1 MAARK
6 RKVSLT
12 ESWKAKIRASVIAD
26 RLHKHLMGTVDLSA
40 TQIKAAQILFN
51 KMEPDLARTEM
62 TGKDGKELPRSV
74 VIGLVSVKPK

>member
-6 RKVSLT
+6 NKVSLT
-12 ESWKAKIRASVIAD
+12 DKWKAKIKASVIAD
-26 RLHKHLMGTVDLSA
+26 RLHKHLMGTVDLSS

-62 TGKDGKELPRSV
+62 TGKDGKDLPTKV
-74 VIGLVSVKPK
+74 VFEIHGGK